1 MQELRR
7 FLRSERGNAESVLV
21 LIPALLLFLCA
32 AQITTVVFARNFDQV
47 RVQSEAST
55 RAISTQLL
63 ASDSVLEVATPNRF
77 QKTQL
82 LVVTKKRELPIFVP
96 GIRSLLG
103 GALLSEVVGVSVMEV
118 PLSN

>member
-1 MQELRR
+1 MPPLQK
-7 FLRSERGNAESVLV
+7 FFRSERGSAESTMV
-21 LIPALLLFLCA
+21 LIPALFLFLCA
-32 AQITTVVFARNFDQV
+32 AQITTVVFARNFDQA

-63 ASDSVLEVATPNRF
+63 ASDSVVDVATPNRF

-82 LVVTKKRELPIFVP
+82 LVVTKMRELPIFIP

-118 PLSN
+118 PLSK